1 MKQKY
6 FNFRLLLLLSVA
18 MLLLAACNETTADTE
33 YVGNKDSSN
42 FESIAATNIAEAR
55 RITDQTIRRA
65 ESTEND
71 SLFLKGYYY
80 RTLIDVNTGLTDR
93 VIKDSERA
101 LEYSEKLND
110 EYYKHKI
117 FTMLAKYYVL
127 QNEYTV
133 ALNYYLK
140 ARDYFDKNN
149 DSDNLS
155 ATYNGLGILYFEMGD
170 YDNCIANFNKAYDI
184 YIKKEDKRGL
194 GIFYANMG
202 NVYMIKEDFIKAK
215 EYQEKSLATFTTLK
229 DTVSIVSSMINI
241 SNIDSSLK
249 NYDSSLKMLDEAL
262 LLSETINNTRLKERI
277 LLNYGIVYSETNQL
291 GKAKTYLTEQIELT
305 KSINFPRGELDALSK
320 LADIAKAENKYK
332 EYAIY
337 TSSYYKL
344 KDSVYGYEVK
354 QKIEELKWAN
364 EFEKSELEKNLLK
377 SKYDIEKERSNYLT
391 FSIILTVFV
400 SLLIIGFV
408 WLFYRNNKKSLQ
420 ISKFEND
427 RLQENI
433 LREQI
438 NNEKEKAENELLKLK
453 SQQQELELDSK
464 NREITSISV
473 QLIAKNKLMSE
484 IAEIL
489 EASKKSKSNIESDLK
504 SILFQNQN
512 QEKDWEQ
519 FRDVFEKI
527 HPGFFEKIKSDYP
540 QLSTTDIRICA
551 YIKIRMSLNEV
562 ASLLNISLQSLHT
575 SRYRIRKKLNLTP
588 DLNLDDF
595 IFQIQ

>member
-6 FNFRLLLLLSVA
+6 FNFRLLVLLSIVGLLLI
-18 MLLLAACNETTADTE
+18 ACNGTTENTE
-33 YVGNKDSSN
+33 YIGNKDTSN
-42 FESIAATNIAEAR
+42 FESVAATNIAEAR
-55 RITDQTIRRA
+55 RITDRTIRKA

-71 SLFLKGYYY
+71 SLFLQGYYY

-149 DSDNLS
+149 DSENLS

-170 YDNCIANFNKAYDI
+170 YDNCISNFNKAYDI

-215 EYQEKSLATFTTLK
+215 EYQQKSLATFTNLK

-262 LLSETINNTRLKERI
+262 ILSETINNTRLKERI

-291 GKAKTYLTEQIELT
+291 AKAKTYLTEQIELT
-305 KSINFPRGELDALSK
+305 KSMSFPRGQLDALSK
-320 LADIAKAENKYK
+320 LADIARAENKYK
-332 EYAIY
+332 EYANY
-337 TSSYYKL
+337 TSEYYKL
-344 KDSVYGYEVK
+344 KDSVYGSEVK

-420 ISKFEND
+420 ISEFENE
-427 RLQENI
+427 RLQESI

-453 SQQQELELDSK
+453 SDQQELELDSK

-484 IAEIL
+484 ISQVL
-489 EASKKSKSNIESDLK
+489 ESSKKSKSNIESDLK

-527 HPGFFEKIKSDYP
+527 HPGFFEKIKSEFP

-551 YIKIRMSLNEV
+551 YVKIRMSLNEV

-575 SRYRIRKKLNLTP
+575 SRYRIRKKLSLTS
-588 DLNLDDF
+588 DQNLDDF
-595 IFQIQ
+595 IFQI